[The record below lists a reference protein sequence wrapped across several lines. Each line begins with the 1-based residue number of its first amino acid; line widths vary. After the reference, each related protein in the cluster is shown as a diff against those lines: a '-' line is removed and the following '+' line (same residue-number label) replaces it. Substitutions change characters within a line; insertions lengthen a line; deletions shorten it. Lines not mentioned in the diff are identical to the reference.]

1 MVEGKIPMAARR
13 HVTNKLRSAY
23 AKASKMDRG
32 RILYE
37 VMATTG
43 MGRSTA
49 RRALTGPV
57 LPGPADQVDKRRLRP
72 KGYGD
77 HYPRTQRTRKAGQNR
92 HPRYT
97 RGHLGGFPESLGQS
111 STRCFQ

>member
-13 HVTNKLRSAY
+13 HVTNKLRTVY
-23 AKASKMDRG
+23 ARASKRDKA
-32 RILYE
+32 RILDE
-37 VMATTG
+37 VMSTTG

-49 RRALTGPV
+49 RRMLTGQA
-57 LPGPADQVDKRRLRP
+57 LPDPAGQVDKRKLRP

-77 HYPRTQRTRKAGQNR
+77 HYPRTQRTRKTGQNR
-92 HPRYT
+92 HPRDT